1 MLVKEERLMV
11 DALARDA
18 YQKALYRHMYRIMP
32 LLERIDT
39 ELEKAVMACER
50 ARQLKAMRSISVF
63 GLFDFDFY
71 TATYRQVPTTEF
83 EALEHYTKYGEAEGL
98 KPNVAFSPFYY
109 RDQSMAGAASEQN
122 ALQHYSEAGERI
134 GRKAS
139 LAFDPRIY
147 LKANPALAAF
157 VDRPM
162 FHFLKLG
169 LPAGLPLRPPLNNNS
184 SGHTVTFDATVGPLD
199 QAHWRRLKDELDRLD
214 DRRAPQSVGRNLVIG
229 LALNYRKADLA
240 PFVRSLRATGYNGDI
255 VLWVSSVDPETR
267 ELFDEHRVN
276 YEYYWEMS
284 FFPFDFMLARNFS
297 YYRYLCDTTNRKQ
310 GFDRI
315 LLTDVADVV
324 FQSDPFANA
333 PGGDLVVFL
342 EDKVRT
348 LDTCYVDSYW
358 IRSAFGDLALD
369 EVRGRR
375 MSCAGTVLGSLIGI
389 LRYLL
394 IMQLGAFECAPP
406 ARLLEGI
413 DQAIHNVM
421 LYRGRLLGA
430 VIVDNA
436 EHVFTMGIV
445 PKNHVVITQGGKI
458 TDLGGRICPIIH
470 QYDRHPA
477 VTRFVQEQYVGICED
492 IEV

>member
-1 MLVKEERLMV
+1 MV
-11 DALARDA
+11 DALAREA
-18 YQKALYRHMYRIMP
+18 YQKALYRHMYRIVP
-32 LLERIDT
+32 LLERIDA
-39 ELEKAVMACER
+39 ELEKAVVVSACER
-50 ARQLKAMRSISVF
+50 VRQLKAMRSISVF

-71 TATYRQVPTTEF
+71 TATYRQVPTAEF
-83 EALEHYTKYGEAEGL
+83 EALEHYVKQGEAEGL

-109 RDQSMAGAASEQN
+109 RDQSMVGAASEQN
-122 ALQHYSEAGERI
+122 ALQHYSECGERI

-139 LAFDPRIY
+139 LAFDPRTY
-147 LKANPALAAF
+147 LKANPTLAAF

-169 LPAGLPLRPPLNNNS
+169 LPAGLPVQPPLNNKS
-184 SGHTVTFDATVGPLD
+184 SVDTVTFDATVGPLD

-214 DRRAPQSVGRNLVIG
+214 RRGAAQSVGRNLVMG

-267 ELFDEHRVN
+267 ELFDEHRVD

-284 FFPFDFMLARNFS
+284 FSPFDFMLARNFS
-297 YYRYLCDTTNRKQ
+297 YYRYLCDITNRNQ
-310 GFDRI
+310 TFDRI

-324 FQSDPFANA
+324 FQGDPFAA
-333 PGGDLVVFL
+333 VPDADLVVFL

-348 LDTCYVDSYW
+348 LDTCYVDAYW
-358 IRSAFGDLALD
+358 IRSAFGDFALD

-375 MSCAGTVLGSLIGI
+375 MSCAGTVLGTSTGI

-394 IMQLGAFECAPP
+394 VMQLGAFECAAP

-421 LYRGRLLGA
+421 LYRGRFAGA
-430 VIVDNA
+430 VVVDNA

-445 PKNHVVITQGGKI
+445 PKNQIIITRDGRI
-458 TDLGGRICPIIH
+458 TDRDGRICPIVH
-470 QYDRHPA
+470 QYNRHPA
-477 VTRFVQEQYVGICED
+477 VTALIREQYV
-492 IEV
+492 EVCDAIDV